1 MNRNHANWYSL
12 AKLLERYGKLS
23 VELCNIFI
31 FHMECKVLY
40 ATGTPNN
47 TLIEFEIIDQNL
59 RFIENIK
66 EATFERVFNFENG
79 FVELKPDTEKFI
91 NDEDYECE
99 FNLYVETSVKL
110 RKILAA
116 ELDGLPSAEVKAI
129 EFIKNMYI
137 SDFNMI
143 DSGSLFTFYDI
154 LKIRTKKSEIN
165 SLDVG
170 LFEHFSEFF
179 FLQRH
184 LDEIGFK
191 SY

>member
-23 VELCNIFI
+23 VELCNLFI

-79 FVELKPDTEKFI
+79 FVGLKPDTQKLI
-91 NDEDYECE
+91 NDEDYECD
-99 FNLYVETSVKL
+99 FSLYVETCEKV
-110 RKILAA
+110 RQILEE
-116 ELDGLPSAEVKAI
+116 ELAGLPSTEDEAI
-129 EFIKNMYI
+129 AFIKNMYI

-143 DSGSLFTFYDI
+143 DSGSLFTFYEI
-154 LKIRTKKSEIN
+154 LKIRTKNADIN
-165 SLDVG
+165 SLELG
-170 LFEHFSEFF
+170 LLEHFSEFF
-179 FLQRH
+179 FLHKH

-191 SY
+191 RH